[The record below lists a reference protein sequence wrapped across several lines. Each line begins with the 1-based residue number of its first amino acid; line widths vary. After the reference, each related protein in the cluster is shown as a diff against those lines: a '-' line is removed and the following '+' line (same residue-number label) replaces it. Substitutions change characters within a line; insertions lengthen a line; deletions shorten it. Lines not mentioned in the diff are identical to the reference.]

1 MTAAGHNVLAET
13 SAFEKIGAGLN
24 VYESS
29 SPVEGRAKWLD
40 SPDDVIAFVES
51 GEDVSDVIVIA
62 RGGTTTFLSMALNAG
77 VRGVITL
84 QGAPESHLGILS
96 REYGIPC
103 LMSVAFDKG
112 VRTSRGEIIPAD
124 DVRLR
129 MDVSSRP
136 HGAVSA
142 ETGAPVDNA
151 PAATAGP
158 TMSPEQL
165 AQIQL
170 LLTKFK
176 GEVPHGAPGHEV
188 MAARQATP
196 VLELDDE
203 SVRRELTVAEANDF
217 LHYLAW
223 NEWDALAS
231 RATEGESGLIPR
243 QEYEALGILNCW
255 FKHPEWL
262 KAIQT
267 RVGADG
273 ISRIGARARSE
284 IGTKINLLHVWAMA
298 SAPSF
303 GRGIALELKLH
314 DFDYRADDI
323 VEALTTVRR
332 VYKGLWGSG
341 PTFTSMRGYRAEVL
355 DRAWIERFQSDR
367 IDLRDETARSA
378 FQRFNGALELLGFLV
393 HFDNRLGLG
402 DSGPYPTDD
411 GGFVIVRDLF
421 IHEPAFPWSDST
433 EGLPHAVSIAMFFS
447 PGSALHT
454 RVLDLSTMFTEPSNY
469 LPFVTGAAVYARQ
482 NHDTPIDQLRRLT
495 LQDMAQLRSEAE
507 TKAEKLYKRIAAM
520 SKREKIMGGARVYA
534 AGFVLPFARA
544 AGMYDELVQDHGL
557 NEIHPVVDA
566 CYDTIVAGVAT
577 EMIPRLF
584 ITGSWANDVP
594 DHSRNVALTTP
605 GEYEVLHAIWTRG
618 FANVQ
623 QISVSTALP
632 ESDVAALVAAAETSG
647 FVKQRSGKVTGASL
661 TPAGR
666 ARLVLLAGQTLSSE
680 HLAIV
685 ASAYDAFL
693 APNQEFKALVVSW
706 QTAPNVTATLTALE
720 TVHSKV
726 VDVVVQASCA
736 HERFRV
742 YRPRLDRALSAFR
755 KGDTHALARPLS
767 DSYHDIWMELH
778 EDMLKTMGRARS
790 NADGA

>member
-13 SAFEKIGAGLN
+13 SVFEKIGAGLN

-40 SPDDVIAFVES
+40 SPEDVIAFVES
-51 GEDVSDVIVIA
+51 GEDVRDVIVIA

-96 REYGIPC
+96 REYSIPC
-103 LMSVAFDKG
+103 LMSVTFDKG

-124 DVRLR
+124 GVRVR

-136 HGAVSA
+136 QGAVSA
-142 ETGAPVDNA
+142 EKGAPVDNA
-151 PAATAGP
+151 PAAAAGS
-158 TMSPEQL
+158 TMTPEQL

-176 GEVPHGAPGHEV
+176 GEVPHGEAGHEI

-203 SVRRELTVAEANDF
+203 SVRRELAVTEANDF

-255 FKHPEWL
+255 FKHPQWL
-262 KAIQT
+262 RAIQD
-267 RVGADG
+267 RLGVDG
-273 ISRIGARARSE
+273 VIQIASRARSE
-284 IGTKINLLHVWAMA
+284 IGTKINLLHVWALA

-314 DFDYRADDI
+314 DFDYHAEQI
-323 VEALTTVRR
+323 VRTLTTVRR
-332 VYKGLWGSG
+332 LYKGLWGSG
-341 PTFTSMRGYRAEVL
+341 PTFASMRGYRAAVL
-355 DRAWIERFQSDR
+355 DPAWIARFDADR
-367 IDLRDETARSA
+367 INLEDDATRSA

-402 DSGPYPTDD
+402 DSGPYPTKD

-433 EGLPHAVSIAMFFS
+433 EGLPHAVSIAMFF
-447 PGSALHT
+447 GAGGALRT

-469 LPFVTGAAVYARQ
+469 LPHVTGVAVYARQ

-495 LQDMAQLRSEAE
+495 LDNMAQLRSEAE
-507 TKAEKLYKRIAAM
+507 AKAERLYKRIAAM
-520 SKREKIMGGARVYA
+520 SKREKILGGARVYA

-544 AGMYDELVQDHGL
+544 AGMYDELARDYGL

-566 CYDTIVAGVAT
+566 CYDTIVSGVAT

-594 DHSRNVALTTP
+594 EHSGDKALTTA

-618 FANVQ
+618 FATAE
-623 QISVSTALP
+623 QIAVSTALP
-632 ESDVAALVAAAETSG
+632 KSDVEALVAAAKASG
-647 FVKQRSGKVTGASL
+647 FVKQRSGKVTGANL
-661 TPAGR
+661 TPAGK
-666 ARLVLLAGQTLSSE
+666 ARLVLLAGETLTSQ
-680 HLAIV
+680 HLNVIA
-685 ASAYDAFL
+685 AAYDSFV

-706 QTAPNVTATLTALE
+706 QNAPDLTETLTGLE
-720 TVHSKV
+720 SVHCKV
-726 VDVVVQASCA
+726 AEVVERAADV
-736 HERFRV
+736 HPRFRT
-742 YRPRLDRALSAFR
+742 YLPRLERALGAFR
-755 KGDTHALARPLS
+755 AGDTHALARPMS
-767 DSYHDIWMELH
+767 ESYHDVWMELH
-778 EDMLKTMGRARS
+778 EDMLKTMGRTRGA
-790 NADGA
+790 ADGA